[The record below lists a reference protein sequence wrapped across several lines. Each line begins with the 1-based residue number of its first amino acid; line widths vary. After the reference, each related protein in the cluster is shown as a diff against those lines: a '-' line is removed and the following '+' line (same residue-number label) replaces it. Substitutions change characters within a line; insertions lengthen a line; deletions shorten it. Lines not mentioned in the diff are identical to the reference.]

1 MISEK
6 ELKGVNSPF
15 RNFSLNMKINSYKK
29 QLEKLHINLEQLIIL
44 DAGCGRGFSTRIIID
59 RFSPKKIYA
68 FDVIENQINLA
79 KKMKLEAEFF
89 VGDITNINLP
99 SSLCDVIFVFN
110 VLHHVPRWREGIKEV
125 SRVLKE
131 KGTVIFEEP
140 TGSYTTFTDK
150 LARNKHPEEG
160 KFSRQEFEEEL
171 IKNNFTVIKDQST
184 IFGKYIALICYKK

>member
-44 DAGCGRGFSTRIIID
+44 DAGCGRGFSTRNIID

>member
-15 RNFSLNMKINSYKK
+15 RNFSLNMKINSYKR
-29 QLEKLHINLEQLIIL
+29 QLEKLHIKLEHLTIL

-59 RFSPKKIYA
+59 KFFPKKIYA
-68 FDVIENQINLA
+68 FDYVEKQINLA
-79 KKMKLEAEFF
+79 KKMKLHAEFF

-99 SSLCDVIFVFN
+99 TSFFDFIFVFN
-110 VLHHVPRWREGIKEV
+110 VLHHVPRWREGIIEV

-131 KGTVIFEEP
+131 GGCAIFEEP

-160 KFSRQEFEEEL
+160 KFSKQEFKEEL
-171 IKNNFTVIKDQST
+171 SKNKFTVIKDSST
-184 IFGKYIALICYKK
+184 FFNRYIALICQKL